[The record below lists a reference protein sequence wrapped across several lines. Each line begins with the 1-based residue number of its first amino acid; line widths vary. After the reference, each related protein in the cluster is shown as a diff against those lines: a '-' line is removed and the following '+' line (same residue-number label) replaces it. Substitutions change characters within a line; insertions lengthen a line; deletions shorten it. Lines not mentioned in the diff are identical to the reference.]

1 MIQILNKKAFL
12 RSPSAILLDLDDT
25 LYAYEPCHREALNAA
40 QELCAKE
47 FFFAPNEFKEYA
59 IAKSQIKDQLTK
71 TAASHSRLLYFQR
84 TIELLGFETQ
94 IHAKLEL
101 EQTYWAHFVSDDFIR
116 RLPPIS
122 S

>member
-40 QELCAKE
+40 QVMPKNFVCALTNLKAYE
-47 FFFAPNEFKEYA
+47 T
-59 IAKSQIKDQLTK
+59 AKSQIKDQLTK

-94 IHAKLEL
+94 IHATLEL
-101 EQTYWAHFVSDDFIR
+101 EQTYWRTFCLDDFIR

-122 S
+122 SK